1 MPTAGI
7 GYPSGALVSGNSVRN
22 PILNGY
28 VFNAGINSPE
38 HSAFLTEKYKQFTMT
53 SMLDRIGAYE
63 GIPNDTFSWS
73 VLDRTRLSGTV
84 ANLTAGGTTSDTT
97 ATLDFSD
104 VVYSGTQLGYFLVD
118 DIVRL
123 DTGDLA
129 KVTATSEAS
138 GFQSISITKMGA
150 GNWTATIAASDIIG
164 HAFTAFDE
172 GSTGPSGRIF
182 LPYEEYNYT
191 QIFRRGVKVT
201 GSALNQKSLLNGGK
215 SWYWTAED
223 KMFEEHAADM
233 ERAVMFGVRTSVGN
247 KKTFRGIWDRV
258 VTGGEGQVVN
268 YGAGTGIT
276 ESDLQSLI
284 SSMVR
289 EGSSND
295 IVLLCGSD
303 AMVDIQQ
310 ALKTYAVNGGVDY
323 GSFGANTAGLDFNTY
338 KFFGKTLLIKYY
350 ELFDDVKTLPFVG
363 TPTGTKVNFRHVAL
377 ALDMGSADEPLMKLK
392 YRDGDGGQ
400 RKLIHKVIPG
410 MHGDSS
416 DMGGIAANSFDG
428 WEVQLLSE
436 CSLEHRLPNRS
447 GALVGNAA

>member
-7 GYPSGALVSGNSVRN
+7 SGPSGALVTGNSVRN

-28 VFNAGINSPE
+28 VFNAGINSAE
-38 HSAFLTEKYKQFTMT
+38 HSAFLSEKYKQFTMT

-73 VLDRTRLSGTV
+73 ILDRTRASATISSGDGTGATVTLTLDTV
-84 ANLTAGGTTSDTT
+84 AATTN
-97 ATLDFSD
+97 
-104 VVYSGTQLGYFLVD
+104 LGYFLVD
-118 DIVRL
+118 DVLRTE
-123 DTGDLA
+123 TGTLV
-129 KVTATSEAS
+129 KVTAVGDAGGYQT
-138 GFQSISITKMGA
+138 ITVARLDGT
-150 GNWTATIAASDIIG
+150 NIVAADFADGEQIG

-172 GSTGPSGRIF
+172 GSSGPNGRIF

-201 GSALNQKSLLNGGK
+201 GGALNQKSYLNGGK
-215 SWYWTAED
+215 SWYWTVED
-223 KMFEEHAADM
+223 KMFEEHQADL
-233 ERAVMFGVRTSVGN
+233 ERAIMFGTRTSVGN

-258 VTGGEGQVVN
+258 VTGAEGQVTN
-268 YGAGTGIT
+268 YSSTTGIT
-276 ESDLQSLI
+276 ESDIQSMITSL
-284 SSMVR
+284 VR

-303 AMVDIQQ
+303 AMADIQQ
-310 ALKTYAVNGGVDY
+310 ALKAYAVNGGLDY
-323 GSFGANTAGLDFNTY
+323 GSFGSNVAGLDFSTY
-338 KFFGKTLLIKYY
+338 KFFGKTLLLKYY
-350 ELFDDVKTLPFVG
+350 ELFDDVKTLPFVS
-363 TPTGTKVNFRHVAL
+363 TPTATKINFRHVAL

-428 WEVQLLSE
+428 WEVQILSE

-447 GALVGNAA
+447 GALIGNS